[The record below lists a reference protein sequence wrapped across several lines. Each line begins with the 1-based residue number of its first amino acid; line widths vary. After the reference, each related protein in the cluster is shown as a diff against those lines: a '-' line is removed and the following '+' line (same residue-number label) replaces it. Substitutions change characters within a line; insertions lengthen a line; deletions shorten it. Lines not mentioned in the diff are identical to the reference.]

1 MYFRLIGILGS
12 RVKWQITFL
21 QVSDKILG
29 GKFLSGNLLC
39 EFQSVGSSPLGM
51 NLFPQPFEQATE
63 ARQKIADYYKKLG
76 NKKKRKS
83 WLKEIVAA
91 NKASKSTERTQ
102 FLAAKASLELAEPA
116 FRSYRGIHLVQPLK
130 KNLKKKKNA
139 MKKVIDAYTEA
150 ANYGVAEVTT
160 ASTYRIAEVYSDFSR
175 GLFSSERPKG
185 LSSAELEQYDLLL
198 EEQAFPF
205 EEKAIEIHESNA
217 GRVRAGV
224 YDEWVKK
231 SLLALRKLQPVRYAK
246 LERSELFDVVM
257 E

>member
-1 MYFRLIGILGS
+1 M
-12 RVKWQITFL
+12 TA
-21 QVSDKILG
+21 
-29 GKFLSGNLLC
+29 N
-39 EFQSVGSSPLGM
+39 
-51 NLFPQPFEQATE
+51 
-63 ARQKIADYYKKLG
+63 
-76 NKKKRKS
+76 NK
-83 WLKEIVAA
+83 
-91 NKASKSTERTQ
+91 NKSTERTQ

-116 FRSYRGIHLVQPLK
+116 FQSYRGIHLVQPLK

-139 MKKVIDAYTEA
+139 MKEVIDVYTKA

-160 ASTYRIAEVYSDFSR
+160 AATYRIAEVYSDFSR
-175 GLFSSERPKG
+175 GLFASERPKG

-217 GRVRAGV
+217 GRVKSGV

-231 SLLALRKLQPVRYAK
+231 SLIALRKLQPVRYAK
-246 LERSELFDVVM
+246 LERSELFDVTM